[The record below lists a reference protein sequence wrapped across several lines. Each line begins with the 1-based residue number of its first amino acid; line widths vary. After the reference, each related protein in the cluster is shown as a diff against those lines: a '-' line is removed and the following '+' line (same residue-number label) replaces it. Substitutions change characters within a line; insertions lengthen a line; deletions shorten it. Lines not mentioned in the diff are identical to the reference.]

1 MASRCSVS
9 TVAGSNL
16 DSRQQ
21 LEGIYDT
28 VTAAFAAGESGSELS
43 RLMCSSVDDMLIRLW
58 QEKAPTASGCIDL
71 LAVGGYG
78 RGELSPHSDWDLWFV
93 VPNTCPPAIEEE
105 LQAFLLALWDMGA
118 KIGHAVRSV
127 KETLEHVQE
136 DWASATAALESR
148 LLAGPGELNA
158 LLQSKLELFFRKQ
171 RKAFVEAKLAELEER
186 HRRTGGTAFWM
197 EPDIKEG
204 QGGLRDVQAAFWMG
218 KVWYGCDHIAGLVS
232 AGGISARELEQLLA
246 AQDFLWRCRAALHL
260 ELKRANDRMG
270 FEQQVTLAEQMG
282 YQSSGHRPAVDA
294 FMKDYFR
301 HVGRVARVTGLMV
314 MHFQEL
320 LHPQRFSF
328 NRDIGDG
335 FTQQGKLVGIRDA
348 DVFREEPL
356 RLLRVFYIAQQGERR
371 LSSQTLRQIRADV
384 LLIDDA
390 FRDNPE
396 AQRTFLKILRSR
408 RHVHW
413 ALKEMND
420 TGVLGRFIPQ
430 FRNVVGLGQFN
441 RYHAYTVDEHT
452 IRAVGEARNFWHSDY
467 PARLSLAHEVCHTIN
482 RPELLYIALIFHDI
496 AKGLPGD
503 HSEEGAKLARS
514 FCQRMHLDADATEL
528 VEWLV
533 QEHLLMAVKSQR
545 FDLADPEVIRSF
557 AERVGNLNYL
567 RYLLLLTV
575 ADIAAVG
582 PNVWNDWKGSLLQE
596 LYWLTSQYYQS
607 DESISESSERL
618 CRTRIRAALDGA
630 GGGRDELEAA
640 VAQMSRGCIM
650 HFPPRHLQHIVELIA
665 STDEDGVKYWVDR
678 DRGHSLF
685 FVVARERSGLFA
697 ALTATLTSG
706 HGSIMAA
713 YADELA
719 DGRVLDVF
727 HLQSVDGSP
736 FDIESD
742 LERLQSR
749 ITQLLAADTLS
760 RMAIDASFK
769 INVLMRRVEVRVRQL
784 SEASF
789 RATAIEVSA
798 ADQPR
803 LLARL
808 ADAIATEGYQLHSAT
823 VSTFGERAVDVFFIT
838 DSDSHQLNAEQVA
851 SLSEI
856 LSDVATLPMKQA
868 A

>member
-1 MASRCSVS
+1 VS
-9 TVAGSNL
+9 IAAGSNL
-16 DSRQQ
+16 TPRQE
-21 LEGIYDT
+21 LERVY
-28 VTAAFAAGESGSELS
+28 AAVASALAAGENGSTLS
-43 RLMCSSVDDMLIRLW
+43 RLMCSGVDELLIRLW
-58 QEKAPTASGCIDL
+58 QTKAPKAATCIDL
-71 LAVGGYG
+71 IAVGGYG
-78 RGELSPHSDWDLWFV
+78 RGELSPHSDWDLWFI
-93 VPNTCPPAIEEE
+93 VPDTCPKDAEAEM
-105 LQAFLLALWDMGA
+105 QAFLLSLWDMGA

-136 DWASATAALESR
+136 DWSSATAALESR
-148 LLAGPGELNA
+148 LLSGPGELNQQ
-158 LLQSKLELFFRKQ
+158 LQAKLDLFFRKQ
-171 RKAFVEAKLAELEER
+171 RKAFVVAKLAELEER
-186 HRRTGGTAFWM
+186 HQRTGGTAFWM

-218 KVWYGCDHIAGLVS
+218 KVWYGCDSITGLID

-260 ELKRANDRMG
+260 DVKRASDRLG
-270 FEQQVTLAEQMG
+270 FEQQVTLAERMG
-282 YQSSGHRPAVDA
+282 YQSAGHRPAVDT

-301 HVGRVARVTGLMV
+301 HVGRVARVTGLLV
-314 MHFQEL
+314 MHFQEQ

-328 NRDIGDG
+328 KRAIGDG
-335 FTQQGKLVGIRDA
+335 FTQEGTLVGISDV
-348 DVFREEPL
+348 DVFKQDPL
-356 RLLRVFYIAQQGERR
+356 RLLRVFYVAQQGQRT
-371 LSSQTLRQIRADV
+371 LSSQALRQIRADV

-390 FRDNPE
+390 FRDNLE
-396 AQRTFLKILRSR
+396 AQRIFMRILRGKR
-408 RHVHW
+408 NVHW
-413 ALKEMND
+413 ALKAMND
-420 TGVLGRFIPQ
+420 TGVLGRFIPA
-430 FRNVVGLGQFN
+430 FREVVGLGQFN

-452 IRAVGEARNFWHSDY
+452 IRAVGEARNFWHSDR
-467 PARLSLAHEVCHTIN
+467 PVRLSLAHEVCHAIH

-496 AKGLPGD
+496 AKGMPGD
-503 HSEEGAKLARS
+503 HSDEGAILARE
-514 FCQRMHLDADATEL
+514 FCQRMHLDADAAEL

-533 QEHLLMAVKSQR
+533 REHLLMAVKSQR
-545 FDLADPEVIRSF
+545 FDLSDPQVIRAF
-557 AERVGNLNYL
+557 AERVGNQSHL
-567 RYLLLLTV
+567 RYLLLLTI

-596 LYWLTSQYYQS
+596 LYRLTSQYYQS

-618 CRTRIRAALDGA
+618 HRTRVQAALDGA
-630 GGGRDELEAA
+630 GGQHESLVAA
-640 VAQMSRGCIM
+640 VAQMPRACIM

-665 STDEDGVKYWVDR
+665 SVDGDGVKYWVDR

-727 HLQSVDGSP
+727 HLQSGDGSP

-749 ITQLLAADTLS
+749 IVKLLAADPMP
-760 RMAIDASFK
+760 RIAIEATFK
-769 INVLMRRVEVRVRQL
+769 INVLMRRVDVRVREL
-784 SEASF
+784 PEASF

-808 ADAIATEGYQLHSAT
+808 ADAIATEGYQLHSAS
-823 VSTFGERAVDVFFIT
+823 VSTFGERAVDVFFVT
-838 DSDSHQLNAEQVA
+838 DSESHQLTQQQLA

-856 LSDVATLPMKQA
+856 LSDIATLPEQTA
-868 A
+868 GV